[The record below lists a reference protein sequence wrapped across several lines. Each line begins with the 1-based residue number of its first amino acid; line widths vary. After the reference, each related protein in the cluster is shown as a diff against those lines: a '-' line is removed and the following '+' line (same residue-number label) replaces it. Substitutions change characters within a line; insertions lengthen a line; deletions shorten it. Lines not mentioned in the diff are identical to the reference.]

1 MKLFKCVLTTAGALL
16 LAGTARAANPADVE
30 VWVMLQN
37 LSVTIAS
44 ATSYDYN
51 TVSTATSTA
60 QTVGFQ
66 VTNSGNVAEKYQL
79 RVLPASTALL
89 GGGGAWTLVSA
100 APAADQCR
108 LSALFNSVAP
118 AVGAFDMTQDPLTLV
133 AVTSGAIDPAPF
145 IGDQNGNGVAA
156 AANRNLWT
164 RFDAPTSTAQF
175 GKVNLKIEITAIP

>member
-1 MKLFKCVLTTAGALL
+1 MKSKFIIALGGSLF
-16 LAGTARAANPADVE
+16 LAGMARAANPEAVE

-51 TVSTATSTA
+51 TVSTGTSTA

-79 RVLPASTALL
+79 RVLPASTALV
-89 GGGGAWTLVSA
+89 GGGGAWTLVSGV
-100 APAADQCR
+100 PAVDQCR

-118 AVGAFDMTQDPLTLV
+118 AVGTFDLTWDPLTLV
-133 AVTSGAIDPAPF
+133 AVTAGAIDPAPF
-145 IGDQNGNGVAA
+145 IGDQNANGVAA

-164 RFDAPTSTAQF
+164 RFDAPASTAQF